1 MVVEVLSPQD
11 CLKHPSSHGL
21 LSLPMKYHHRN
32 PTPNKAARPQPDRR
46 KPQRKPASPVQKAP
60 VPLLTGSIKILKR
73 GEELPKPEELP
84 KAKEE
89 LPPAKENRSPPK
101 QNQKVPDLG
110 STVFSGPKNP
120 KKGPKKQTRLADP
133 VNPALGFYAGPSS
146 SIASPPP
153 SSLPLPSFFAKKGA
167 VVSNIDEAASNILKL
182 CLNLS

>member
-21 LSLPMKYHHRN
+21 LSLPMKYPDRN
-32 PTPNKAARPQPDRR
+32 PNPNKAARPLPDRR
-46 KPQRKPASPVQKAP
+46 KPQLKPASPVQKAP
-60 VPLLTGSIKILKR
+60 VPLLTGPVKILKR
-73 GEELPKPEELP
+73 G
-84 KAKEE
+84 EE

-101 QNQKVPDLG
+101 QIQKVPDLG
-110 STVFSGPKNP
+110 STVGSGLKNP
-120 KKGPKKQTRLADP
+120 KKVLKKQTRFADP

-167 VVSNIDEAASNILKL
+167 VVSNIDEAASKILKL